1 MKNRTF
7 RVACARCRSYDPAEV
22 RKAMERA
29 FELFG
34 GLPPL
39 SGKVLLKANLL
50 SPVDPGRAVTTH
62 PEIVL
67 SICEM
72 LPDPSKAE
80 IADNPGYIFRHQEQE
95 LFETTGMKSVE
106 KKCGA
111 RVSLLSRDGFQTLSL
126 PGAVSLKTMRIA
138 RALLN
143 APFVIGVAKLKTH
156 VETEITG
163 SIKNMFGAADTD
175 TRKKAHSAIDQES
188 LLNAVVDIYL
198 ARVPDLCVLDAVEG
212 MEGRGPSHG
221 RLVKPGWIA
230 VANNALALDAVQAV
244 IMGYKDPFSIPLIKV
259 ASRRLD
265 GPSSLDE
272 IELLGAEW
280 KDLPVMDFR
289 KAPGSIRMI
298 PAFLRGLGHRLV
310 ILKPL
315 LNRDICVRCGI
326 CAKVCPVEAITMDEN
341 KFPVI
346 DRAKCVRC
354 LCCHEM
360 CPTGAMEVKENI
372 ISRLLK

>member
-1 MKNRTF
+1 MKKRTF
-7 RVACARCRSYDPAEV
+7 RVACVRCRSYDPAEV

-29 FELFG
+29 FELSG

-39 SGKVLLKANLL
+39 PGKVLLKTNLL
-50 SPVDPGRAVTTH
+50 SPVEPGRAVTTH

-111 RVSLLSRDGFQTLSL
+111 RVSLLSRDGFETLSL

-138 RALLN
+138 RVLLN
-143 APFVIGVAKLKTH
+143 APFVIDVAKLKTH

-163 SIKNMFGAADTD
+163 SIKNMFGATDTD

-188 LLNAVVDIYL
+188 FLNAVVDIYL

-221 RLVKPGWIA
+221 RPVKPGWIA
-230 VANNALALDAVQAV
+230 ISDNALALDVVQAV
-244 IMGYKDPFSIPLIKV
+244 MMGYRNPFSIPLLRV
-259 ASRRLD
+259 ASKRLD

-280 KDLPVMDFR
+280 KDLPVKDFR

-315 LNRDICVRCGI
+315 LNRDKCVRCGI
-326 CAKVCPVEAITMDEN
+326 CGKVCPVGAITLDGEN
-341 KFPVI
+341 YPVI
-346 DRAKCVRC
+346 DRAQCVRC

-360 CPTGAMEVKENI
+360 CPAGAMEVKENI
-372 ISRLLK
+372 VSRLLR